1 MTGNDVPITVI
12 AGYLGAG
19 KTTLINRLLSERE
32 NAEGLAVLVND
43 FGDINIDEA
52 LIRAKSPDGQIIGLS
67 NGCVCCSIRSDLA
80 DSFERLRKF
89 DLHEIIME
97 ASGVASPG
105 KLAAQC
111 HYPGY
116 FPQRTVVLVD
126 AVAFTHQSTDKYVG
140 NLVRQQVAEAD
151 EIIITK
157 MALNPEFALP
167 EDIDGKRIE
176 AESVIAAFTSLTL
189 LQTQPVD
196 PATLSCMLQA
206 LPDWVA
212 RVKGFVATRDGQT
225 LLAQRAGGA
234 THLELAA
241 RSAHQ
246 GTRVKDGNRM
256 VFIAPAAKREQLE
269 ALLESDWAT
278 AFAMHAG
285 RGHPG
290 YN

>member
-32 NAEGLAVLVND
+32 NAQGLAVLVND

-80 DSFERLRKF
+80 DSFERLRTF
-89 DLHEIIME
+89 DLNEIIME

-105 KLAAQC
+105 KLEAQC

-126 AVAFTHQSTDKYVG
+126 AVAFTRQSTDKYVG

-157 MALNPEFALP
+157 TDLNPEFALP

-176 AESVIAAFTSLTL
+176 AESVIADFTSLTL
-189 LQTQPVD
+189 LQTQPID
-196 PATLSCMLQA
+196 PAVLSFMLQA

-212 RVKGFVATRDGQT
+212 RVKGFVVTSDGET

-234 THLELAA
+234 THLEPAVQA
-241 RSAHQ
+241 EHQ
-246 GTRVKDGNRM
+246 ETFEKGSKRM

-269 ALLESDWAT
+269 GLVESDWAA
-278 AFAMHAG
+278 AFARHAG
-285 RGHPG
+285 GGRQG

>member
-19 KTTLINRLLSERE
+19 KTTLINRLLSERK

-52 LIRAKSPDGQIIGLS
+52 LIRARSPDGQIIGLS

-89 DLHEIIME
+89 DLNEIIME
-97 ASGVASPG
+97 ASGVASPS
-105 KLAAQC
+105 KLEAQC

-116 FPQRTVVLVD
+116 YPQRTVVLVD

-140 NLVRQQVAEAD
+140 NLVQQQVTEAD

-157 MALNPEFALP
+157 TDLNPTFALP
-167 EDIDGKRIE
+167 EEMDSKRIE
-176 AESVIAAFTSLTL
+176 AESVIADFTSLTL
-189 LQTQPVD
+189 LQTQPID
-196 PATLSCMLQA
+196 SAALRLMLHA

-212 RVKGFVATRDGQT
+212 RVKGFVVTNDGET

-234 THLELAA
+234 THLESAA
-241 RSAHQ
+241 QSEHQ
-246 GTRVKDGNRM
+246 GAFEKESKRM
-256 VFIAPAAKREQLE
+256 VFIAPATKRPELE
-269 ALLESDWAT
+269 SLIESDWAT
-278 AFAMHAG
+278 AFTRPAG
-285 RGHPG
+285 GAH
-290 YN
+290 

>member
-1 MTGNDVPITVI
+1 VTDTDVPITVI

-80 DSFERLRKF
+80 DSFERLREF
-89 DLHEIIME
+89 DLNEIIME

-105 KLAAQC
+105 KLRAQC

-116 FPQRTVVLVD
+116 FPQRIVVLVD
-126 AVAFTHQSTDKYVG
+126 AVAFTRQCADKYVG
-140 NLVRQQVAEAD
+140 SLVRQQVAQAD

-157 MALNPEFALP
+157 TDLNPEFSLP
-167 EDIDGKRIE
+167 EDIDSKRIE
-176 AESVIAAFTSLTL
+176 AESVIAEFTSLTL
-189 LQTQPVD
+189 LQTQPID
-196 PATLSCMLQA
+196 PATLSFMLQA

-212 RVKGFVATRDGQT
+212 RVKGFVATSDGET
-225 LLAQRAGGA
+225 LLAQRAGGT
-234 THLELAA
+234 THLEPAA
-241 RSAHQ
+241 QSENQ
-246 GTRVKDGNRM
+246 GPFERDSNRM

-269 ALLESDWAT
+269 SLLESDWAT
-278 AFAMHAG
+278 AFARHAG
-285 RGHPG
+285 SRRQG